1 MKERLIDLEQQ
12 ASQKEV
18 LLRQNNIQ
26 IEQQNNKLERYIIK
40 AQELEQRENPKQA
53 ETQKMEIEEKLENS
67 LETNLE
73 IMKLRK
79 VILEQMEFTHT
90 SIQQC

>member
-1 MKERLIDLEQQ
+1 LEQQ

-40 AQELEQRENPKQA
+40 AQELEQRESPKQA
-53 ETQKMEIEEKLENS
+53 EMQKMEIEEKLENS

>member
-1 MKERLIDLEQQ
+1 MEQQ

-40 AQELEQRENPKQA
+40 AQELEQRESPKQA
-53 ETQKMEIEEKLENS
+53 EMQKMEIEEKLENS